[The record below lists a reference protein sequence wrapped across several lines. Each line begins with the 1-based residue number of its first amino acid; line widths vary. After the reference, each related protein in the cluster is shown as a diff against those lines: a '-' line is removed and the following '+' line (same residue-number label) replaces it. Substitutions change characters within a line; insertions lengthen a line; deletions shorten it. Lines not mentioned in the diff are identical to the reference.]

1 MAHPGALGYR
11 GGMPLALYDLPN
23 WLFGLLISGGWILVG
38 VGGYAIF
45 HRVCR
50 VTFAESDRNL
60 AIALLG
66 VVATIN
72 SLLLAFSAISV
83 WESFGSAEKAV
94 RTEAVVMTALARD
107 LAVYDTVPSRQ
118 ARDLL
123 QKYAAV
129 VVDQEWAAMRSG
141 ELPEQARDLLDDMF
155 RTVGRIDP
163 VGPREAALMPE
174 IWARTNELIRA
185 RRERTQA
192 SEAQVPGTLWSVV
205 VLATMLTLVTTYV
218 LPRSAFNFA
227 AVGLLSGVFGLV
239 FFFIAAMDRPFAGSE
254 SIGPEP
260 IQRTMQTMARW
271 SAQAPSL
278 PPAQAATK

>member
-1 MAHPGALGYR
+1 MVRREARGYR

-23 WLFGLLISGGWILVG
+23 WLFGLLISGGWILIG
-38 VGGYAIF
+38 LGGYVAF
-45 HRVCR
+45 QRLCR
-50 VTFAESDRNL
+50 VSFAEAERNL

-66 VVATIN
+66 VIATIN

-94 RTEAVVMTALARD
+94 RNEAVVMTALARD
-107 LAVYDTVPSRQ
+107 LSVYDTVQSRQ

-123 QKYAAV
+123 RTYAGV
-129 VVDQEWAAMRSG
+129 VVDQEWAAMRKG
-141 ELPEQARDLLDDMF
+141 EFPEQARDLLDDMF
-155 RTVGRIDP
+155 RAVGRIDP

-174 IWARTNELIRA
+174 IWARTNELIKA

-192 SEAQVPGTLWSVV
+192 SEAQVPATLWSVV
-205 VLATMLTLVTTYV
+205 VLATMLTLLTTYV
-218 LPRSAFNFA
+218 LPRSAFNLT
-227 AVGLLSGVFGLV
+227 AVALLSGVFGLV

-271 SAQAPSL
+271 SAQAQGLPSG
-278 PPAQAATK
+278 QAATK

>member
-1 MAHPGALGYR
+1 MARREARGYR

-23 WLFGLLISGGWILVG
+23 WLFGLLISGGWILIG
-38 VGGYAIF
+38 LGGYVAF
-45 HRVCR
+45 QRLCR
-50 VTFAESDRNL
+50 VTFAEPERNL

-66 VVATIN
+66 VIATIN

-94 RTEAVVMTALARD
+94 RNEAVVMTALARD
-107 LAVYDTVPSRQ
+107 LAVYDTAQSRQ

-123 QKYAAV
+123 RAYAGV
-129 VVDQEWAAMRSG
+129 VVDQEWAAMRKG
-141 ELPEQARDLLDDMF
+141 EFPEQARDLLDDMF
-155 RTVGRIDP
+155 RAVGRIDP

-174 IWARTNELIRA
+174 IWARTNELIKA

-192 SEAQVPGTLWSVV
+192 SEAQVPATLWSVV
-205 VLATMLTLVTTYV
+205 VLATMLTLLTTYV
-218 LPRSAFNFA
+218 LPRSAFNFT
-227 AVGLLSGVFGLV
+227 AVALLSGVFGLV

-271 SAQAPSL
+271 STQASDGS
-278 PPAQAATK
+278 AAKAAGR

>member
-1 MAHPGALGYR
+1 
-11 GGMPLALYDLPN
+11 MPLALYDLPN
-23 WLFGLLISGGWILVG
+23 WLFGLLISGGWILTG
-38 VGGYAIF
+38 LGGYVVF
-45 HRVCR
+45 QRLCR
-50 VTFAESDRNL
+50 VSFAEADRNL

-66 VVATIN
+66 VIATIN

-83 WESFGSAEKAV
+83 WDSFGSAEKAV
-94 RTEAVVMTALARD
+94 RNEAVVMTALARD
-107 LAVYDTVPSRQ
+107 LAVYDTAQSRQ

-123 QKYAAV
+123 QAYAAV
-129 VVDQEWAAMRSG
+129 VVDQEWAAMRKG

-155 RTVGRIDP
+155 RAVGRIDP

-174 IWARTNELIRA
+174 IWARANELIKA

-192 SEAQVPGTLWSVV
+192 SEAQVPSTLWSVV

-218 LPRSAFNFA
+218 LPRSAFNVA

-271 SAQAPSL
+271 SAQAQGVPA
-278 PPAQAATK
+278 AQAAPK

>member
-1 MAHPGALGYR
+1 MAGHRTRGYR
-11 GGMPLALYDLPN
+11 GGMPLAFYDLPN
-23 WLFGLLISGGWILVG
+23 WLFGLLISGGWVLVG
-38 VGGYAIF
+38 VGGYLAF
-45 HRVCR
+45 QRVCR
-50 VTFAESDRNL
+50 VTFAEGDRNL

-66 VVATIN
+66 VIATIN

-94 RTEAVVMTALARD
+94 RNEAVIMTALGRD
-107 LAVYDTVPSRQ
+107 LMVFDTAQSRV

-123 QKYAAV
+123 QKYGAT
-129 VVDQEWAAMRSG
+129 VVDQEWSAMRRG

-155 RTVGRIDP
+155 RAVGRIDP
-163 VGPREAALMPE
+163 LGAREAALMPE
-174 IWARTNELIRA
+174 IWARTNELVKA

-218 LPRSAFNFA
+218 LPRSAFNLV

-239 FFFIAAMDRPFAGSE
+239 FFFIAAMDRPFAGAE

-260 IQRTMQTMARW
+260 IQRTVQTMARW
-271 SAQAPSL
+271 SAQAAEPS
-278 PPAQAATK
+278 AAKTAAR